1 MAVYKWI
8 IVAVCVL
15 CGMLRVSD
23 FVKGMQFNIC
33 TFAYGHMKKV
43 GD

>member
-1 MAVYKWI
+1 MS
-8 IVAVCVL
+8 VCVL
-15 CGMLRVSD
+15 CGMLCVSD
-23 FVKGMQFNIC
+23 FVKGMQCNIC